1 MQHKGSRFQGRFV
14 IREILLIGLCLSPVT
29 ACKSSLAAQGDLSST
44 VGLPSGSTSEM
55 TESKFNEALA
65 DGAQKALKLFD
76 ARDFDSLFGAEARKQ
91 LEKNNRENFI
101 QWIHFRVSTDWAWR
115 RSTISPIWL
124 STVDNGWLPAGGMV
138 ILSKNIFPE
147 GYYRTYADTV
157 PLSHLMTKTPWLEWD
172 DASSTYIPRQG
183 GAPQKILEIFFQL
196 RGSGDSFT
204 LYRGGEWANLTLPN
218 ADRDPYLTGKSE
230 GNSLIIF
237 STPAVNTALVWSH
250 PSLHRSNIPRNEL
263 LSRSQGEKPTIYVG
277 FEFEYPEIAFL
288 HTSTAKES
296 FIAENRAELMCVKR
310 NSYDDPDL
318 KPELKRDID
327 GALRRGAKFC
337 DTSWFPG
344 FTSGF
349 PSTQNP
355 AFTKYASV
363 KQDGFFKGTP
373 IQDKDIPEGFIPC
386 SVTAGMTIM
395 YSMAFKSKNN
405 QIQMHVV
412 PEPEAWKCPPSTKP
426 AIMYIDADKIDV
438 ETDSF

>member
-183 GAPQKILEIFFQL
+183 GAPKKYWRFSFNCAGAAIRL
-196 RGSGDSFT
+196 RCI
-204 LYRGGEWANLTLPN
+204 EV
-218 ADRDPYLTGKSE
+218 
-230 GNSLIIF
+230 
-237 STPAVNTALVWSH
+237 VN
-250 PSLHRSNIPRNEL
+250 
-263 LSRSQGEKPTIYVG
+263 G
-277 FEFEYPEIAFL
+277 
-288 HTSTAKES
+288 
-296 FIAENRAELMCVKR
+296 
-310 NSYDDPDL
+310 
-318 KPELKRDID
+318 
-327 GALRRGAKFC
+327 
-337 DTSWFPG
+337 
-344 FTSGF
+344 
-349 PSTQNP
+349 
-355 AFTKYASV
+355 
-363 KQDGFFKGTP
+363 
-373 IQDKDIPEGFIPC
+373 
-386 SVTAGMTIM
+386 
-395 YSMAFKSKNN
+395 
-405 QIQMHVV
+405 QI
-412 PEPEAWKCPPSTKP
+412 
-426 AIMYIDADKIDV
+426 
-438 ETDSF
+438 